1 MSEAMLTLCGRVVN
15 VFVQPGGTSKKTGET
30 FEPRDKVQL
39 LGEIPLPTGGHR
51 LDLVTLS
58 VEDASEYKP
67 LTGKPIRVPVGV
79 FAAGRT
85 VTYFIPRGGKP
96 QLVAAA

>member
-1 MSEAMLTLCGRVVN
+1 MSEAMLTLFGRVVN
-15 VFVQPGGTSKKTGET
+15 VFVQPGGTSKKTGEV

-39 LGEIPLPTGGHR
+39 LGEIPLPTGDHR

-58 VEDASEYKP
+58 VEDATEYKRMV
-67 LTGKPIRVPVGV
+67 GKAIRVPVGV
-79 FAAGRT
+79 FAAGRS

-96 QLVAAA
+96 QPVTAA